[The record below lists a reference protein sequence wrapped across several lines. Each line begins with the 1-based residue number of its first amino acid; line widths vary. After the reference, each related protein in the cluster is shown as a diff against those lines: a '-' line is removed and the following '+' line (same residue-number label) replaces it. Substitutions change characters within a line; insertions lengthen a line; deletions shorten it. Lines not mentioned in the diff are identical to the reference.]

1 MQPCRFSL
9 PAGWRLLGHLGHQG
23 EPPASGASGAELDRA
38 AAASGAGRP
47 VVACLGPAAAS
58 AERRACLLVLAPVV
72 PDGALLAQL
81 GQGIEQDLA
90 ASAQAYGAQVV
101 GRSAP
106 QLTRLGAGAAG
117 FQAVWLRY
125 PARATAAPTPAPTAA
140 LTTAPTAAPATAP
153 TAAPTAAPTPAPT
166 PAPAAAAGE
175 GRLYFL
181 LHRRLGQSER
191 RVPLLFI
198 GGPDALPTHLGALEQ
213 IVSSLELSSLV
224 AGTPQPVH
232 AAWSD

>member
-23 EPPASGASGAELDRA
+23 EPPVSGAAGAELDPA

-125 PARATAAPTPAPTAA
+125 PAKA
-140 LTTAPTAAPATAP
+140 
-153 TAAPTAAPTPAPT
+153 TPAPT

-224 AGTPQPVH
+224 AGAPQPVH

>member
-1 MQPCRFSL
+1 M
-9 PAGWRLLGHLGHQG
+9 PAGWRLLEKGA
-23 EPPASGASGAELDRA
+23 PPAAGSALAELEPAPA
-38 AAASGAGRP
+38 AGAAGGP
-47 VVACLGPAAAS
+47 VLTCLGPSGPNTA
-58 AERRACLLVLAPVV
+58 RRACLLVLPPVV
-72 PDGALLAQL
+72 PAGTLLAQL

-90 ASAQAYGAQVV
+90 ASAQVYGAQVV

-106 QLTRLGAGAAG
+106 QLTRLGAGAGG

-125 PARATAAPTPAPTAA
+125 PAGVAAAPSV
-140 LTTAPTAAPATAP
+140 
-153 TAAPTAAPTPAPT
+153 
-166 PAPAAAAGE
+166 APAAASQE

-198 GGPDALPTHLGALEQ
+198 GGTDALPTHLAALEQ
-213 IVSSLELSSLV
+213 IVSSLELSSL
-224 AGTPQPVH
+224 AAEAPQPVH

>member
-1 MQPCRFSL
+1 MQPCSFSL
-9 PAGWRLLGHLGHQG
+9 PAGWRLLGKGA
-23 EPPASGASGAELDRA
+23 PPHSESAPAELDPA
-38 AAASGAGRP
+38 AAAGGTGRT
-47 VVACLGPAAAS
+47 VVACLGPTAAS
-58 AERRACLLVLAPVV
+58 GAQSACLLVLRPVV
-72 PDGALLAQL
+72 PDGPLLAQL

-90 ASAQAYGAQVV
+90 ASAQVYAAQVV

-125 PARATAAPTPAPTAA
+125 PAGGATS
-140 LTTAPTAAPATAP
+140 
-153 TAAPTAAPTPAPT
+153 
-166 PAPAAAAGE
+166 PAAAAGE

-191 RVPLLFI
+191 RVPLVFI
-198 GGPDALPTHLGALEQ
+198 GGPEALPLHLGALEQ
-213 IVSSLELSSLV
+213 IVSSLELSSL
-224 AGTPQPVH
+224 AAETPQPVH